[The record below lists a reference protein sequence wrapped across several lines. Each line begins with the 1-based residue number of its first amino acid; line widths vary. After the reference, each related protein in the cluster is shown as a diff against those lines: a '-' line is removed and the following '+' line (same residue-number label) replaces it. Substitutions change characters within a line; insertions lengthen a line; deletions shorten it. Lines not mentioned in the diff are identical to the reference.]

1 MSPPGPPPEPQAGPQ
16 PGQILGNYRIVR
28 LLGTGGFAE
37 VFEAEDPLL
46 SRRVALKV
54 LLPEFARTEDV
65 LARFQREVR
74 AVAGLDHP
82 GIVQIYA
89 VGEADG
95 IQFYAMRL
103 LAGGDLRSQ
112 IGRGI
117 APKRALEIVSALA
130 DALEHAHQHEIVH
143 RDLKPENI
151 LFDEAGHPVLTDF
164 GIAKVLR
171 AQEQLTVAG
180 TAIGTPRYLSPE
192 QARGGS
198 IDARS
203 DLYSLGVI
211 LFEMLT
217 GQRPFDAA
225 DPLSVVLMH
234 ATEPVPR
241 LAPELAA
248 FQDLIDRLMA
258 KHPGQRPENAAE
270 LRRHAQRLLRAFD
283 GPGEAGGAPVPAAPR
298 RPPAPATAAAPPAPA
313 AAPKP
318 QAVPRRSSAPDTAAA
333 PAAATPRLTRKGL
346 ALLLAISAAL
356 AITVLLWQLLP
367 NPPIEAE
374 QGAGVQAAPD
384 AAAVAEPA
392 AASAPSD
399 AADSE
404 TRAQRVARER
414 ARCALHVSSLTADED
429 LVYDDAL
436 RFPGA
441 RREADGSG
449 IRVPNVQLGNGQWVN
464 ALVTPEGC
472 VLIRSL
478 AAGPAPTS

>member
-117 APKRALEIVSALA
+117 APKRALEIVIALA
-130 DALEHAHQHEIVH
+130 DALEQAHQHEIVH

-151 LFDEAGHPVLTDF
+151 LFDDAGHPVLTDF

-217 GQRPFDAA
+217 GRRPFDAV

-241 LAPELAA
+241 LPPELAA

-270 LRRHAQRLLRAFD
+270 LRRHAQKLLRAFD
-283 GPGEAGGAPVPAAPR
+283 ERPAAL
-298 RPPAPATAAAPPAPA
+298 
-313 AAPKP
+313 
-318 QAVPRRSSAPDTAAA
+318 Q
-333 PAAATPRLTRKGL
+333 
-346 ALLLAISAAL
+346 
-356 AITVLLWQLLP
+356 
-367 NPPIEAE
+367 
-374 QGAGVQAAPD
+374 
-384 AAAVAEPA
+384 
-392 AASAPSD
+392 
-399 AADSE
+399 
-404 TRAQRVARER
+404 
-414 ARCALHVSSLTADED
+414 
-429 LVYDDAL
+429 
-436 RFPGA
+436 
-441 RREADGSG
+441 
-449 IRVPNVQLGNGQWVN
+449 
-464 ALVTPEGC
+464 
-472 VLIRSL
+472 
-478 AAGPAPTS
+478 